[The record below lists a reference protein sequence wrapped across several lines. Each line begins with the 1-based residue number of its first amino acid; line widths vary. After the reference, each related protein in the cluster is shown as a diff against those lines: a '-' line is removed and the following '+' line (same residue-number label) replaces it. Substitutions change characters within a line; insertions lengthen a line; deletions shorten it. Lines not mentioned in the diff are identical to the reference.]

1 MLISEEKKDGFEM
14 GTDQAAMSSEN
25 LVGKGTLWQSIR
37 ALIVKRFHIY
47 KRDKCGLCCELIV
60 PVILVLFG
68 LGLLQ
73 IPFLKNSEEFTLD
86 TSAYPS
92 PQRMLFNTENYMQ
105 TTNEYTPAD
114 LVANLPNQPYWSI
127 SYN

>member
-1 MLISEEKKDGFEM
+1 MIKEEEKNRLDVNSNEDKNG
-14 GTDQAAMSSEN
+14 MSSEN
-25 LVGKGTLWQSIR
+25 LVGKGTLGQSIK
-37 ALIVKRFHIY
+37 ALIIKRFNIY

-60 PVILVLFG
+60 PVILVLLG

-92 PQRMLFNTENYMQ
+92 PQRMLFNSENVMP
-105 TTNEYTPAD
+105 TTSQYTPAD
-114 LVANLPNQPYWSI
+114 FVGNLPDQNYW
-127 SYN
+127 